1 MKTLIT
7 DTELLAAALAQV
19 RVTVFEPGGH
29 TIADYGG
36 IIEKYT
42 PDYVKIADTYFRR
55 GIFVFKALETRKRPD

>member
-19 RVTVFEPGGH
+19 RITIYEPGAR

-36 IIEKYT
+36 IVEKYT
-42 PDYVKIADTYFRR
+42 PDYVKIGGTYFRR
-55 GIFVFKALETRKRPD
+55 DIFVFKTLETRKRPD

>member
-19 RVTVFEPGGH
+19 RVTIFEPGGH

-55 GIFVFKALETRKRPD
+55 GNLRI